1 MKLHFC
7 IILITL
13 LSSCSNDKSSNIT
26 NGKQQELKTSI
37 IKRKNALNN
46 SYDSVLYSRSY
57 SYHRIFGVDT
67 LDFTL
72 NAMEY
77 KVDSTFHLNVHHKGA
92 MLFATMLE
100 KLTEYV
106 PFVKED
112 FEFSRLNSISLESPM
127 RYLDLSKVLSKEY
140 EQKFGKKRVSHDKLD
155 LFLLHSTLNKK
166 LDRFLIT
173 ISKQAKSYSIEKFQ
187 LRDKK
192 YFAAYISETDLKDY
206 PDLTLEGMGV
216 YVQLTNR

>member
-1 MKLHFC
+1 M
-7 IILITL
+7 ITL
-13 LSSCSNDKSSNIT
+13 LSSCSDDKSINNT
-26 NGKQQELKTSI
+26 NGKQQELNTSI

-46 SYDSVLYSRSY
+46 SYDSALYSRSY

-67 LDFTL
+67 SDFTL

-77 KVDSTFHLNVHHKGA
+77 KVDSTFHLNVHHKRA
-92 MLFATMLE
+92 MLFARMLDE
-100 KLTEYV
+100 LTEYLASL
-106 PFVKED
+106 KED

-140 EQKFGKKRVSHDKLD
+140 ELKFGKKIVSHEKLD
-155 LFLLHSTLNKK
+155 QFLLHSTLNKN
-166 LDRFLIT
+166 LDRFPIPF
-173 ISKQAKSYSIEKFQ
+173 SKKAKSYSIEKFQ

-192 YFAAYISETDLKDY
+192 YFNAYISENDLKDY
-206 PDLTLEGMGV
+206 PDLTLEGMGI